1 MNQTQRVESLV
12 DKIFDEG
19 FETYSKIKTA
29 VKKVDLILDNLSEC
43 GCGRGHDP
51 NLNKEG
57 DEEVVDKA
65 YGDKEAIDTSEE
77 MGDLEGIEPDE
88 AYEDSENTVNDIPNE
103 PNQIDAVQAKQLTNQ
118 LGEGVVLSED
128 YQEFFRMMMRRHNI
142 TSIGTLSS
150 DQKVDFFNKVK
161 AEWQRSKVIKRIS
174 S

>member
-1 MNQTQRVESLV
+1 MDQTQRVETLV

-19 FETYSKIKTA
+19 FETYSKVKIA

-43 GCGRGHDP
+43 GCGP
-51 NLNKEG
+51 KLNKEG

-65 YGDKEAIDTSEE
+65 YGDAEALDTSEE

-88 AYEDSENTVNDIPNE
+88 AYEDSENTVNDIPSE

-118 LGEGVVLSED
+118 LGEGVMLSED
-128 YQEFFRMMMRRHNI
+128 YQEFFRMMMRRHNV
-142 TSIGTLSS
+142 TSIGSLST
-150 DQKVDFFNKVK
+150 DQKVEFFNKVK